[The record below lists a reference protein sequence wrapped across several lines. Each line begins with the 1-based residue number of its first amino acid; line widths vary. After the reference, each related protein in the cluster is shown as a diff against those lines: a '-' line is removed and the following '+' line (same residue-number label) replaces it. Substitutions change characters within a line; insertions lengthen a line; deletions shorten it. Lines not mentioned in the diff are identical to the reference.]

1 MVKRFPKTIR
11 FGSDLRIGSD
21 WSARVRIPCSFN
33 RVPNAHLLHELGEV
47 LLLHL
52 PIGVLGNKGIEVFPN
67 LERKLTNCF
76 LLFSEQCIKRYSTVG
91 SFKKG
96 LPICLH
102 CNTCDLSRSYLMGQS
117 NEIFDL
123 FFHNSSLP
131 GPLSSGLKGW
141 PRARKSWR
149 NFLLTS
155 VSWWRDYTKLV
166 TFNTNFSN
174 WKRGKFIRKKY
185 WRTFLFCKF
194 AQLQIQ
200 FIGNIL
206 PIYSIL
212 HSQ

>member
-1 MVKRFPKTIR
+1 MSQNPLFKRKSFDNKKFLWQPTTSNGNITFLLVGLKKLVVKRFPKTIR

-52 PIGVLGNKGIEVFPN
+52 PIRVLGNKGIEVFPN

-131 GPLSSGLKGW
+131 GPLSNGLK
-141 PRARKSWR
+141 
-149 NFLLTS
+149 
-155 VSWWRDYTKLV
+155 
-166 TFNTNFSN
+166 
-174 WKRGKFIRKKY
+174 
-185 WRTFLFCKF
+185 
-194 AQLQIQ
+194 
-200 FIGNIL
+200 
-206 PIYSIL
+206 
-212 HSQ
+212 